1 MSDKSHYTLLFSFV
15 LVSSILFNLIN
26 NIEKIHKYMDEE
38 FHLDQT
44 LSYYNNNFKYW
55 NNKLTTF
62 PGTFILSSYCLKL
75 FYLFQ
80 IPINQNNSIKIV
92 RIFTIF
98 VSILSFIILGF
109 FRKKVNTE
117 QSIIYKLQL
126 LICFLPINFFYNF
139 LFYTETFSIFSLILF
154 FYLNLYQTNNFI
166 FRLLSAALCVLIRQN
181 NIIWINLLAL
191 SDAILLIRNLYYN
204 RNIREFAENV
214 ILTIVKHIEILIIDI
229 LFLSF
234 VVHNDFSIV
243 LGDKS
248 HHSMCIHLAQI
259 NHLLIF
265 SLIFFPAYNL
275 KVLRNLNK
283 LINNGRKAVR
293 FILIFCVIMSFVLL
307 FNKFSYTH
315 DFILSDNRHYVF
327 YYFKKIYLKDNI
339 RYALLIYI
347 SFTYSIIIN
356 DNLKLVKD
364 NKIISWFIC
373 SLLCLI
379 PSKLVEVRYF
389 VPCYVIFI
397 ILVNY
402 NKETYEDLYQNLFHW
417 FNILAHVI
425 INGITIYIFLFKP
438 FENKYMENEIS
449 RFMY

>member
-15 LVSSILFNLIN
+15 LVSSILFNLFN
-26 NIEKIHKYMDEE
+26 NIEKIQKYMDEE

-44 LSYYNNNFKYW
+44 LSYYSNNFKYW

-92 RIFTIF
+92 RLFTIF

-154 FYLNLYQTNNFI
+154 FYLNLYQTKNFI

-204 RNIREFAENV
+204 RNIREFVENV

-234 VVHNDFSIV
+234 VVHNNFSIV

-248 HHSMCIHLAQI
+248 HHSMCFHLAQI

-265 SLIFFPAYNL
+265 SVIFFPAYNL

-293 FILIFCVIMSFVLL
+293 FLLIFFVIIAFVLL
-307 FNKFSYTH
+307 FNRFSYTH

-373 SLLCLI
+373 CLLCLI

-402 NKETYEDLYQNLFHW
+402 NKETYEDLYQSLFHW
-417 FNILAHVI
+417 LNILTHVI

-438 FENKYMENEIS
+438 FENKYMENEMS